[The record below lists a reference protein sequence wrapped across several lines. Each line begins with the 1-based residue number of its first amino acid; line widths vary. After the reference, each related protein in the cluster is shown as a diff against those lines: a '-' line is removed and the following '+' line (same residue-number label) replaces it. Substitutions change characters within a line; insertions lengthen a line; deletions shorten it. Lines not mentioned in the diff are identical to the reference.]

1 MWVPNMQVTCVNYIL
16 HHLLLLSDILTLSNS
31 SEDEEEGEVD
41 TSWRSVRPSCKTQ
54 HISIMNW
61 ALFQHNNM
69 GIVAVTWKNSGVEQT
84 EYSNDSVCTIVNMHE
99 VTRQILAQNR

>member
-1 MWVPNMQVTCVNYIL
+1 
-16 HHLLLLSDILTLSNS
+16 
-31 SEDEEEGEVD
+31 
-41 TSWRSVRPSCKTQ
+41 
-54 HISIMNW
+54 
-61 ALFQHNNM
+61 M